1 MTHDGP
7 ALAQADGRPTEP
19 PQSRS
24 PEAAASP
31 ATFLLALVDF
41 KDQPKTS
48 KTVIDSGG
56 RAKTTGQYLF
66 QRLCPFGKNSA
77 KL

>member
-1 MTHDGP
+1 MM
-7 ALAQADGRPTEP
+7 ALPWRRQTVDQLSLRRAV
-19 PQSRS
+19 PQKLQPLQQHSC
-24 PEAAASP
+24 
-31 ATFLLALVDF
+31 FALVDF

-56 RAKTTGQYLF
+56 RAKTTVQYLF